1 MTVKSPYAEQR
12 ATVFDAKD
20 KEQSA
25 VEGVTSRSLLQT
37 KSLEGPWSGFKD
49 IAPPE
54 SKTYGS
60 QSTLMLKIAGTRTTT
75 VIFMGDIWKPRTQWN
90 TRYLWKPLE
99 IGEGRLWLPE
109 PRAWSL
115 DVDTG
120 EAAVAGR

>member
-1 MTVKSPYAEQR
+1 
-12 ATVFDAKD
+12 
-20 KEQSA
+20 
-25 VEGVTSRSLLQT
+25 
-37 KSLEGPWSGFKD
+37 
-49 IAPPE
+49 
-54 SKTYGS
+54 
-60 QSTLMLKIAGTRTTT
+60 MLKIAGTRTTT